1 MRSWAKQMAKY
12 TQIGALV
19 EKSIGLDAYLSISNS
34 DGVIYAFLE
43 TGRSNDLFSEKQFGQ
58 FGEAAIL
65 TIVVESSQ
73 KDALMMGIATSLNLL
88 NENQGIIFEETQL
101 LKCS

>member
-1 MRSWAKQMAKY
+1 MEKY

-19 EKSIGLDAYLSISNS
+19 EKNLGLEAYSDISNS
-34 DGVIYAFLE
+34 KGVIYAFLE
-43 TGRSNDLFSEKQFGQ
+43 TGRSNDLFSEKQFGE

-65 TIVVESSQ
+65 TLIIESKQ
-73 KDALMMGIATSLNLL
+73 KDALISSVAKALKLT
-88 NENQGIIFEETQL
+88 NEAHGLVFEETQL